1 LEIVSSVF
9 GPLIYDLRKDSGSA
23 ALFDAWDRVWKGAQK
38 YKWMKTILVDLNKE
52 VEWLNEVKNGHGSVE
67 RTSYGQMD
75 SSIKF
80 GVYHIGTAE
89 PRSAAVPRIE
99 ICLKEEHGKRRTY
112 SLEQLQELESRL
124 VLIGGSTSNSQNGA
138 SEVTEKEER
147 KKVEIEEFLK
157 VFQIVRQVADLVV
170 ELQCEGHVKYIG
182 WHRWYPCSK
191 KHINDELQHLA
202 EEMKDDLIMWKEEV
216 AKQRQQFYELNNY
229 TNLQLLYLRQ
239 ELKSAS
245 ALSSEV
251 LDLLSSISPQVLQ
264 CNVTEVVQS
273 VTSSLKSYH
282 SGLPS
287 SAQSVEKP
295 TDENYLGLP
304 ELGQVLK
311 ELGEH
316 CSVCLIW
323 CVHLYVH
330 IYVCMCVCV
339 FVRCSV
345 WPNRKKL
352 FASEIWCCA
361 IHLYGVAII
370 FDCVKKLQITLFL
383 L

>member
-1 LEIVSSVF
+1 
-9 GPLIYDLRKDSGSA
+9 
-23 ALFDAWDRVWKGAQK
+23 
-38 YKWMKTILVDLNKE
+38 M
-52 VEWLNEVKNGHGSVE
+52 
-67 RTSYGQMD
+67 
-75 SSIKF
+75 
-80 GVYHIGTAE
+80 
-89 PRSAAVPRIE
+89 
-99 ICLKEEHGKRRTY
+99 
-112 SLEQLQELESRL
+112 
-124 VLIGGSTSNSQNGA
+124 
-138 SEVTEKEER
+138 
-147 KKVEIEEFLK
+147 
-157 VFQIVRQVADLVV
+157 FQIVRQVADLVV

-287 SAQSVEKP
+287 SAQRYAISTTIQSIVIP
-295 TDENYLGLP
+295 CFIACVSHLQT
-304 ELGQVLK
+304 VLK
-311 ELGEH
+311 SPL
-316 CSVCLIW
+316 
-323 CVHLYVH
+323 
-330 IYVCMCVCV
+330 M
-339 FVRCSV
+339 
-345 WPNRKKL
+345 K
-352 FASEIWCCA
+352 
-361 IHLYGVAII
+361 
-370 FDCVKKLQITLFL
+370 ITLDFL
-383 L
+383 S